1 MPRVAQLSAPEPM
14 PRILIVD
21 DDRANRQLTAEVLRT
36 AGHTVSEAATA
47 REALARCK
55 ANRPD
60 LVLLDL
66 ILPDRTGVDLLGEL
80 KALWPELQVV
90 FLTGYPEVRS
100 AVEAMR
106 RGAAEY
112 LVKPVD
118 PETLVGVCDAALAVA
133 SPDSPS
139 SGSTRAR
146 PAQESATPTWAPAGA
161 PRPLRDVVAAY
172 IEHVIGVTHG
182 NKARAARLLGISRET
197 LRGKLNGR
205 TASEASRTLTGVRE
219 GTGPCAS

>member
-1 MPRVAQLSAPEPM
+1 M

-21 DDRANRQLTAEVLRT
+21 DDRATRQLTAEVLRE
-36 AGHTVSEAATA
+36 AGHTVSEASTA

-90 FLTGYPEVRS
+90 FLTAYPEVRS

-112 LVKPVD
+112 LPKPVD
-118 PETLVGVCDAALAVA
+118 PETLVAICDAALAA
-133 SPDSPS
+133 PARPGS
-139 SGSTRAR
+139 SGTARA
-146 PAQESATPTWAPAGA
+146 PAAQEIATPAWAPAGS
-161 PRPLRDVVAAY
+161 PRPLREVVTAY
-172 IEHVIGVTHG
+172 IEHVVSVTHG

-197 LRGKLNGR
+197 LRGKLNSR
-205 TASEASRTLTGVRE
+205 IESESDKGLSGVR
-219 GTGPCAS
+219 GAS